1 MPLLNRIAK
10 RVVGDEHLIGK
21 LCPGPW
27 TRAFRGKPALN
38 AGALVRVPL
47 TDAAVQIVRATQTDA
62 SRMRGEA
69 EKEVEVASF
78 LKASLSSLEQQR
90 LCARSARQAA
100 AIIKAARDQAEETEK
115 LCRKAVANARLRH
128 RKKLCQPM
136 DPAPPGPPAVPANKK
151 APIEFDQAINYV
163 TKIKTRFAKQPE
175 TYKAFLEILHTYQ
188 KEQKTIKEVYEQVSH
203 LFKSHTDLLSEF
215 SQFLPDGSPE
225 AGAAAMPLSAVAP
238 APAASSTGSSFTCTP
253 ASTPHSGVG
262 VPSSKGLDTTNMC
275 TATADPDRPLPDRP
289 GWPTFQQK
297 KKLYDLCTRLTLAEL
312 NQMVSLVQ
320 RGCQVAVQECGRKE
334 VEVDVDELDMETFQ
348 NVLRWAKSKTKFR
361 VQRRRHR

>member
-1 MPLLNRIAK
+1 MDAIDYVDFPSCVCPIGQEMLIHNHALRNSIEGLVHHFRRRS
-10 RVVGDEHLIGK
+10 RVPFLDGIK
-21 LCPGPW
+21 KCPGPW

-47 TDAAVQIVRATQTDA
+47 TDAAVQIVRAAQTDA

-128 RKKLCQPM
+128 RKK
-136 DPAPPGPPAVPANKK
+136 AVASSGG
-151 APIEFDQAINYV
+151 V
-163 TKIKTRFAKQPE
+163 G
-175 TYKAFLEILHTYQ
+175 
-188 KEQKTIKEVYEQVSH
+188 
-203 LFKSHTDLLSEF
+203 
-215 SQFLPDGSPE
+215 GS
-225 AGAAAMPLSAVAP
+225 AAAMPLSAVAP

-262 VPSSKGLDTTNMC
+262 FPSSKGLDTTNMC

-361 VQRRRHR
+361 VQRRRHADNNVFDSDELVADGGAHVDDGTIAQRLSRHPPPPPTSGVTPFAIVPASAR

>member
-1 MPLLNRIAK
+1 MPLLDGIAK
-10 RVVGDEHLIGK
+10 RVVGNEHLIGK

-27 TRAFRGKPALN
+27 TRAFRGEPALN

-47 TDAAVQIVRATQTDA
+47 TDAAVQIVRAAQTDA

-115 LCRKAVANARLRH
+115 LCPSVIKRH
-128 RKKLCQPM
+128 RKK
-136 DPAPPGPPAVPANKK
+136 AVASSGG
-151 APIEFDQAINYV
+151 V
-163 TKIKTRFAKQPE
+163 G
-175 TYKAFLEILHTYQ
+175 
-188 KEQKTIKEVYEQVSH
+188 
-203 LFKSHTDLLSEF
+203 
-215 SQFLPDGSPE
+215 GS
-225 AGAAAMPLSAVAP
+225 AAAMPLSAVAP

-262 VPSSKGLDTTNMC
+262 VASSKGLDTTNMC

-297 KKLYDLCTRLTLAEL
+297 KKLYDLCTRLTLAEK

-320 RGCQVAVQECGRKE
+320 RGCQVAVQECGDEE
-334 VEVDVDELDMETFQ
+334 VEVDMDELDMETFQ
-348 NVLRWAKSKTKFR
+348 NVLRWVKSKTKFR